1 MYQTQ
6 GRQNTRIIAEA
17 GSLLLLLAV
26 LLSCQAFTTS
36 SVTDPTDI
44 PETQTVISSNTS
56 FIETQ
61 SSTATHFL
69 DPTAVFTPAPDQ
81 QVYTDPQG
89 WYSIFFPVDMKLTDK
104 PNAFARV
111 GNFLETGY
119 LPEMGYMSNIMNVC
133 AWVANVDL
141 EPEQST
147 VDWSAMFSPRFQTEP
162 RCSVFSQ
169 VNEAESLKYE
179 IFENPGADPEHRF
192 VYIKTR
198 WNPFSASSGQ
208 IPTALMAWLK
218 PISPRQE
225 FTLSPLRNYELSF
238 WSQTAPLLE
247 SATVAEFALPPGSD
261 PAKHEWLLRELP
273 EAARSDWFTNRANLP
288 TPTNTPT
295 VDEQLKPLGYELRV
309 IHEIDP
315 YRVQLLRD
323 DRLLFDYVYKVSDVY
338 RYATDSGSITAFIV
352 NTKGTGGNYQ
362 DSFLIQNDAINTW
375 EYNHQ
380 SPPFAPILY
389 QNEILWVTA
398 TKDFYHVQIRKSSRE
413 AIFSFSVFTE
423 PMYAVRRFSD
433 WHGHWILAARDF
445 LIQDGEIINEKLGY
459 EEIFSWG
466 LVEDKPI
473 YLFRKGPRIGLSYDG
488 KILALEY
495 QNVARYL
502 CCGYAVNNPQIDS
515 NGLHFYGKRNGVWYY
530 VVVDVR

>member
-1 MYQTQ
+1 MF
-6 GRQNTRIIAEA
+6 
-17 GSLLLLLAV
+17 LFAV
-26 LLSCQAFTTS
+26 LASCQTFTAT
-36 SVTDPTDI
+36 SVTNLTDGA
-44 PETQTVISSNTS
+44 ETQTVLPSNTS

-61 SSTATHFL
+61 LGSSTSSIATHFS

-89 WYSIFFPVDMKLTDK
+89 WYSVFFPADMQPTEKS
-104 PNAFARV
+104 NAFTRV

-119 LPEMGYMSNIMNVC
+119 LPQMGYMSNILNVC
-133 AWVANVDL
+133 AWLANVDL

-147 VDWSAMFSPRFQTEP
+147 VDWSAMFSSTFHAEP

-179 IFENPGADPEHRF
+179 IFENPAADSERRF
-192 VYIKTR
+192 VYIKTG
-198 WNPFSASSGQ
+198 WNSGSALNGQ
-208 IPTALMAWLK
+208 IPRAVMTWLK
-218 PISPRQE
+218 PIAPRRE
-225 FTLSPLRNYELSF
+225 SNL
-238 WSQTAPLLE
+238 APLTDEQISLWTGTALLLE
-247 SATVAEFALPPGSD
+247 DVSVIEFALPPGSD
-261 PAKHEWLLRELP
+261 PGEEAGLWRSLP
-273 EAARSDWFTNRANLP
+273 EAALPDWFTNRANLP

-295 VDEQLKPLGYELRV
+295 VEEQLKPLGYELRV
-309 IHEIDP
+309 ISEIDP
-315 YRVQLLRD
+315 SRVQLLRD
-323 DRLLFDYVYKVSDVY
+323 GRLLFDYVYKVSEVY

-352 NTKGTGGNYQ
+352 NTKGTGRNYQ
-362 DSFLIQNDAINTW
+362 DSFLIQNDTINAW

-398 TKDFYHVQIRKSSRE
+398 TEDFDHVQVRKSSRE

-423 PMYAVRRFSD
+423 PMYAVRLFSA
-433 WHGHWILAARDF
+433 WHGNWVMAARDF
-445 LIQDGEIINEKLGY
+445 LIQDGEILNEKLGY

-473 YLFRKGPRIGLSYDG
+473 YLFRKGPRIGISYDG
-488 KILALEY
+488 KILPLEY

-502 CCGYAVNNPQIDS
+502 CCGYSANNPQIDS
-515 NGLHFYGKRNGVWYY
+515 SGLHFYGKRNGVWYY